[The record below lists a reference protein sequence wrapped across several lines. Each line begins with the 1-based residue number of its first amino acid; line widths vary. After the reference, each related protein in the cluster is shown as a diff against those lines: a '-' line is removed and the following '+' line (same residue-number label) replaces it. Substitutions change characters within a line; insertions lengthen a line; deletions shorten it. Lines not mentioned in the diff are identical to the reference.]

1 MAASAAMYSNTTES
15 QYIASSTVQF
25 YARKIRSDL
34 SDRIGGG
41 SGRQS
46 ATVDV
51 IVLAVIALIVC
62 HLRNWLDPTL
72 AS

>member
-41 SGRQS
+41 SGS
-46 ATVDV
+46 VVHAAFATGPNM
-51 IVLAVIALIVC
+51 L
-62 HLRNWLDPTL
+62 
-72 AS
+72 